1 MAEFS
6 VKIYC
11 PECYTVINA
20 RLSELRIE
28 GSMKCPKCTTN
39 IRYSRDDLTRVR
51 KELEKLEE
59 TIKQFEIL

>member
-6 VKIYC
+6 VEIYC
-11 PECYTVINA
+11 PECYTMINA
-20 RLSELRIE
+20 KLSELSL
-28 GSMKCPKCTTN
+28 GSSTKCPKCRTN

-59 TIKQFEIL
+59 TIKEFEK